1 MSIKDAGDES
11 ALDKPT
17 SVAMMASHQTHIG
30 PLPPAD
36 EFVRYNDGCPDAA
49 DRILSMAE
57 QALAVSNE

>member
-1 MSIKDAGDES
+1 M
-11 ALDKPT
+11 DKPT